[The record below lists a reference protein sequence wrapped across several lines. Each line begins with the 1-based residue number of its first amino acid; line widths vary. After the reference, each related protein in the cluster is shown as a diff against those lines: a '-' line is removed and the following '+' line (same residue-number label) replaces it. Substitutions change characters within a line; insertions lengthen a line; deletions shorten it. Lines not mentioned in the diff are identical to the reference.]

1 LIFKMIMKKN
11 ILILLI
17 SCLSIAGYSQ
27 GTNVSRPNKLESG
40 NPFGKKLSFGV
51 SWNQYWGTIEGSN
64 LPETYFSK
72 PCIGYNL
79 LIQYY
84 PVSFLGIG
92 IGGGFQQRGAG
103 IITPDKSGG
112 SFTHPWETPVGDPD
126 STYRRRI
133 RYNAL
138 ELPVTILLRMP
149 KDIIQGVR
157 PSAAVGLAFVRSRA
171 VHDFFFSVEDGF
183 HIDKLV
189 TQDYAS
195 RDLATQFSI
204 GADIDAG
211 GGSVLQA
218 HLVLTKGTKNVFA
231 LNQGDGRLESIG
243 FRVAFLY

>member
-1 LIFKMIMKKN
+1 MITKKN

-17 SCLSIAGYSQ
+17 SLLGVAGYSQ
-27 GTNVSRPNKLESG
+27 KITSSSSGKLESA

-51 SWNQYWGTIEGSN
+51 SWNQYWGTIKGNN

-79 LIQYY
+79 LLQYF

-133 RYNAL
+133 RYNAM

-149 KDIIQGVR
+149 KDIIRGVR
-157 PSAAVGLAFVRSRA
+157 PSAAIGFAFVRSRA

-183 HIDKLV
+183 HSDKLV
-189 TQDYAS
+189 TKDYAS

-211 GGSVLQA
+211 GGSILQA
-218 HLVLTKGTKNVFA
+218 HLVLTKGTKNVFTM
-231 LNQGDGRLESIG
+231 NQGDGRMETIG